1 MKCAYFT
8 NSPFSAM
15 VKEPPGFG
23 GTEESRMTYCWRARP
38 AVPLDSIRHT

>member
-8 NSPFSAM
+8 NSAFSAIR
-15 VKEPPGFG
+15 KEPNLLS
-23 GTEESRMTYCWRARP
+23 GTEESWITHCWRARP

>member
-8 NSPFSAM
+8 NSAFSAM
-15 VKEPPGFG
+15 VKEPTVFV
-23 GTEESRMTYCWRARP
+23 GTEESWITHCCRARP